1 MKMGMEMKVIKS
13 ASYIKKMAGNF
24 RHENKYLEEPFQIER
39 NGITYNVKAPYSAEG
54 VIRSENVTE
63 FKGDLDREDN
73 YVSRWL
79 EEISVYIGDVE
90 KVWDDQGK
98 QYDPYK
104 FIITPEEE
112 QMMELEVKAFYE
124 NTI

>member
-1 MKMGMEMKVIKS
+1 
-13 ASYIKKMAGNF
+13 
-24 RHENKYLEEPFQIER
+24 
-39 NGITYNVKAPYSAEG
+39 
-54 VIRSENVTE
+54 
-63 FKGDLDREDN
+63 
-73 YVSRWL
+73 L